1 LSIEKVQGTIMQD
14 RSDTSI
20 LVVDDDPRLIG
31 ALRRTLAYE
40 GYHVATATNGED
52 ALSQARRRTH
62 DLIILDRLL
71 PDMDGLMVCRRL
83 REEDQHSTILMLTA
97 RDTIADRVEGLEVG
111 ADDYLVKPF
120 ALEELL
126 ARVRVLLRR
135 AQAQA
140 AAEPPVLRFEDLEL
154 DMASREAKRGPR
166 AIQLSTKEFQLLS
179 LFMRHPR
186 QVLTRD
192 TIMDQVWGYD
202 YSGESNVLEV
212 YVGYLRSK
220 LEAGGEPRLIYTVR
234 GAGYVLRAPVA
245 EAVGAKGR

>member
-1 LSIEKVQGTIMQD
+1 MQD

-83 REEDQHSTILMLTA
+83 REEDQHSTILMLTG
-97 RDTIADRVEGLEVG
+97 DTIADRVEGLEVG

-126 ARVRVLLRR
+126 ARVRALLRR
-135 AQAQA
+135 RV
-140 AAEPPVLRFEDLEL
+140 PPDVLREILSFADLEL
-154 DMASREAKRGPR
+154 DTATRQARRGQR
-166 AIQLSTKEFQLLS
+166 SIELSTTEYELLH
-179 LFMRHPR
+179 LFLRNPR
-186 QVLTRD
+186 IVLTRTLLLD
-192 TIMDQVWGYD
+192 RIWGND
-202 YSGESNVLEV
+202 FEGGVNVLEV
-212 YVGYLRSK
+212 YVAHLRQK
-220 LEAGGEPRLIYTVR
+220 LEQLGEPRLIQTIR
-234 GAGYVLRAPVA
+234 GTGYVLRTT
-245 EAVGAKGR
+245 E

>member
-1 LSIEKVQGTIMQD
+1 MQD

-126 ARVRVLLRR
+126 ARVKALLRR
-135 AQAQA
+135 RV
-140 AAEPPVLRFEDLEL
+140 PPDVLREILSFADLEL
-154 DMASREAKRGPR
+154 DTATRQARRGQR
-166 AIQLSTKEFQLLS
+166 SIELSTTEYELLH
-179 LFMRHPR
+179 LFLRNPR
-186 QVLTRD
+186 IVLTRTLLLD
-192 TIMDQVWGYD
+192 RIWGND
-202 YSGESNVLEV
+202 FEGGVNVLEV
-212 YVGYLRSK
+212 YVAHLRQK
-220 LEAGGEPRLIYTVR
+220 LEQLGEPRLIQTIR
-234 GAGYVLRAPVA
+234 GTGYVLRIT
-245 EAVGAKGR
+245 E